1 MKKKNWAFRNVQ
13 ISRGSSILWSTG
25 TFPDSGAGAGA
36 GAGAG
41 VGVGTAIKKLLKIFL
56 FIFLLLKHS

>member
-36 GAGAG
+36 G

-56 FIFLLLKHS
+56 FIFLQLKYS